1 MGSGWP
7 KPQGKSDRRL
17 TAPPDPVGP
26 KKDGTL
32 PHLTAAHHAPAGGP
46 ARQGVAGH
54 ALLCHAPRSLRPPMG
69 CTGCTPTA
77 ALPQRR
83 HE

>member
-7 KPQGKSDRRL
+7 KPQGKSDRCQ

-32 PHLTAAHHAPAGGP
+32 PHLTAAHHALVGGP
-46 ARQGVAGH
+46 ARLAGH
-54 ALLCHAPRSLRPPMG
+54 ALLCHAPPRSLTPPMG
-69 CTGCTPTA
+69 CTGCTLTA

-83 HE
+83 PE